1 MALENTLPDAPENS
15 PRGGASSGIFGAR
28 LQVVAAALLFSTGGA
43 AVKAT
48 ALGPWQIAGFRCLI
62 AALVLVVIL
71 PATRRRWSRGTLVVA
86 VAYALTLVLYV
97 LANRLTTATNSI
109 FLQYTAPLYVL
120 LLSPWLLGERIRR
133 RDGFFMLALA
143 AGMVTIF
150 LGVEAPL
157 ATATSPVAGNVV
169 AAVTGLTWGL
179 TLLGLRQLEA
189 AGSGGAPAA
198 VLAGNGLAFLM
209 CLPFMGSL
217 GESVPGDWLPVIYLG
232 VVQIALAYV
241 FLTRALRHVR
251 ALEVSLL
258 LLLELL
264 FSPFWAWLLHGEMPG
279 SWAVAGCGIILLA
292 TLLWT
297 LRQPGGR

>member
-1 MALENTLPDAPENS
+1 ML
-15 PRGGASSGIFGAR
+15 
-28 LQVVAAALLFSTGGA
+28 AALLFSTGGA

-62 AALVLVVIL
+62 AAVVLAVVL
-71 PATRRRWSRGTLVVA
+71 PSTRRRWSRGTLLVA
-86 VAYALTLVLYV
+86 VAYAATLVLYV

-120 LLSPWLLGERIRR
+120 LLSPWLLKEPILR
-133 RDGFFMLALA
+133 RDGFFMLSLA
-143 AGMVTIF
+143 AGMVTFF
-150 LGVEAPL
+150 LGVEAPV
-157 ATATSPVAGNVV
+157 ATAPAPLAGNLI
-169 AAVTGLTWGL
+169 AAATGLTWGL

-189 AGSGGAPAA
+189 REPGGAPPA
-198 VLAGNGLAFLM
+198 VLAGNLLAFLI
-209 CLPFMGSL
+209 CLPFFGSL
-217 GESVPGDWLPVIYLG
+217 SGSVPADWIAVVYLG

-264 FSPFWAWLLHGEMPG
+264 FSPFWAWLLHGEVPG
-279 SWAVAGCGIILLA
+279 TWPLAGCGVILMA
-292 TLLWT
+292 TVVWT
-297 LRQPGGR
+297 LGRRSA